1 MGSGTISGPTRDS
14 YGSMLELTWGGKN
27 PIKLKDGTERK
38 FINDHD
44 IVYMRA
50 YAQNNDV
57 RIGFGE
63 ISTKIL
69 PASMD

>member
-1 MGSGTISGPTRDS
+1 MPD
-14 YGSMLELTWGGKN
+14 N
-27 PIKLKDGTERK
+27 TERK

-50 YAQNNDV
+50 FAQNNDV

-69 PASMD
+69 PA